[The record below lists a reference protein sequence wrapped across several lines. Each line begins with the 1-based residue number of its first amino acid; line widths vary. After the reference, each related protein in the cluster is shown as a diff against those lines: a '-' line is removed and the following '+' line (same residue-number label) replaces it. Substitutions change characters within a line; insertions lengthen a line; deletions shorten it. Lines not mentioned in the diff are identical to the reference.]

1 MKRIVGV
8 GAALVDLLVNV
19 QDSWIQENKEDIL
32 QIKTDLSLA
41 LKKIS
46 ADFSVQSHFGK
57 IWQHNIF
64 TNLKLFSQNKND
76 FSKSL
81 VICRKNSYVIGKEIS
96 LIKNQEIVEAKAIDI
111 NKDGELVVKYKSGAT
126 DNIIS
131 GEISV
136 RIRKS

>member
-19 QDSWIQENKEDIL
+19 QDSWIQENKENIP
-32 QIKTDLSLA
+32 QIKNDLSLA

-64 TNLKLFSQNKND
+64 SNLKLS
-76 FSKSL
+76 
-81 VICRKNSYVIGKEIS
+81 
-96 LIKNQEIVEAKAIDI
+96 
-111 NKDGELVVKYKSGAT
+111 
-126 DNIIS
+126 
-131 GEISV
+131 
-136 RIRKS
+136 